1 MIVLGLSLL
10 LITYWLLVTMIT
22 FIDYLLVI
30 SLYITMIVLGLSL
43 LFITYWLLVC
53 I

>member
-1 MIVLGLSLL
+1 MIVLGLSLV
-10 LITYWLLVTMIT
+10 IC
-22 FIDYLLVI
+22 FISQGECIYLLVI

-43 LFITYWLLVC
+43 LLITYWLLVC

>member
-10 LITYWLLVTMIT
+10 FIT
-22 FIDYLLVI
+22 FIDYLLLI